1 MPLDRGIID
10 QQLQALGE
18 STRWWEEREFR
29 DLPAVLRADE
39 NLLALSRGKLARGR
53 IFRRTWLIVVTDQ
66 RLFCLRSARGAGW
79 RQREVGADQI
89 TRVALRIGPFRGR
102 VLVAGAGRTCRLLVT
117 RSDGYRLSSI
127 LSTLCTPPKQ
137 ASSRIRP
144 TLMARR
150 VLDHVLALPAAAFGP
165 EPSPK
170 PPPPKGDAEADAER
184 IHSLEAEI
192 DELREQVRFMEQ
204 LVRREQLT
212 RGTES
217 LPPG

>member
-39 NLLALSRGKLARGR
+39 NLLALSRGKVARGR

-66 RLFCLRSARGAGW
+66 RLLCLRSMRGAGW
-79 RQREVGADQI
+79 RQREVGASQI
-89 TRVALRIGPFRGR
+89 L
-102 VLVAGAGRTCRLLVT
+102 LVARP
-117 RSDGYRLSSI
+117 DGYRLSSI

-137 ASSRIRP
+137 TSSRIRP

-165 EPSPK
+165 EPPPK
-170 PPPPKGDAEADAER
+170 PKPQPPKPDAEAEAAR
-184 IHSLEAEI
+184 IQSLEAEI

-204 LVRREQLT
+204 LVRREQLE
-212 RGTES
+212 RGAGS